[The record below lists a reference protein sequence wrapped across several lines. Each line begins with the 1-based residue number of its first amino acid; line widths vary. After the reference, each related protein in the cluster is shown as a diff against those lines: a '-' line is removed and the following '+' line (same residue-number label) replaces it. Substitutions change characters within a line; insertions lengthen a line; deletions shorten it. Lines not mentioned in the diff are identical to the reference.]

1 MQEERIG
8 SWLEELASAAPA
20 PGGGAVAAMASAMAA
35 GLVEMVANLTVGRP
49 RYAES
54 EPLMRR
60 ALERAG
66 ELRLE
71 SLRLA
76 AEDAEAFAAVADA
89 YRLPRTTDEEKVERS
104 GRIQEAL
111 VGAASVP
118 ARTAAAAARIVDLAE
133 EILPGANVNVISD
146 VAAAASSARAA
157 LECALVNVEVNRGA
171 ITDEGLRSELGR
183 AVDGIEKDVRR
194 ADTLVAAVRSRLVS

>member
-1 MQEERIG
+1 MQEESIG
-8 SWLEELASAAPA
+8 SWLEDLASAAPA
-20 PGGGAVAAMASAMAA
+20 PGGGAVAAMAAAMAA

-54 EPLMRR
+54 EPVMRR

-66 ELRLE
+66 ELRRE

-76 AEDAEAFAAVADA
+76 GEDAEAFAAVAEA
-89 YRLPRTTDEEKVERS
+89 YRLPRATDEDRAERS
-104 GRIQEAL
+104 RRIQAAL

-118 ARTAAAAARIVDLAE
+118 ERTAVAAGQVLDLGE

-146 VAAAASSARAA
+146 VAAAASSARSA
-157 LECALVNVEVNRGA
+157 LECALVNVEVNRSA
-171 ITDEGLRSELGR
+171 ITDEDLRSELGR
-183 AVDGIEKDVRR
+183 AVDRIEADVAR
-194 ADTLVAAVRSRLVS
+194 AGALVAAVRERLAS

>member
-8 SWLEELASAAPA
+8 SWLEDLASAAPA

-49 RYAES
+49 RYVES
-54 EPLMRR
+54 EPIMRR

-66 ELRLE
+66 ELRRE

-76 AEDAEAFAAVADA
+76 GEDAEAFAAVAEA
-89 YRLPRTTDEEKVERS
+89 YRLPRATDDERAERS
-104 GRIQEAL
+104 RRIQAAL

-118 ARTAAAAARIVDLAE
+118 ERTAAAAGRVLDLGE

-146 VAAAASSARAA
+146 VAAAASSARSA
-157 LECALVNVEVNRGA
+157 LECALVNVEVNRDA
-171 ITDEGLRSELGR
+171 ITDEAMRSELGR
-183 AVDGIEKDVRR
+183 AVDRIQADLER
-194 ADTLVAAVRSRLVS
+194 AGALVAAVRERLAS